1 MANYPG
7 AFILNEVG
15 TNKELAN
22 IYGVSERTIYRWKD
36 KAKKETGA
44 KAKKPTR
51 PRTST
56 LIKFKGTRKELAKKY
71 GVSERTA
78 YRWLAKAK
86 EKGAE
91 IPSRQKKST
100 YPGAEILIEYGT
112 NKDLAKAYNVS
123 ERTIARWK
131 RRARLETEEP
141 FEVLPPDEAP
151 EHPTIPSRSD
161 EPITEFEDLFEV
173 EDTNELENSYSE
185 NELYNLSSLAD
196 LLTDDEG
203 DMPLIDYASRY
214 YQLSPN
220 EQLQYID
227 AYLKFQYGE
236 DEHQFYD
243 ESTHQMMYDPDNPE
257 IFSSSFIYSMDIWGD
272 DFEEWLSWQFS
283 VRDIK
288 L

>member
-56 LIKFKGTRKELAKKY
+56 LINFKGTRKQLAKKY

-78 YRWLAKAK
+78 YRWLAKAR

-91 IPSRQKKST
+91 IPSRQKKIT
-100 YPGAEILIEYGT
+100 YPGAQILIEYGT
-112 NKDLAKAYNVS
+112 NKDLAKAYDVS

-151 EHPTIPSRSD
+151 EQPTIQGASE
-161 EPITEFEDLFEV
+161 EPITEFEELFEV
-173 EDTNELENSYSE
+173 EDTEGLEDNYSE
-185 NELYNLSSLAD
+185 HELYNLTSIAD
-196 LLTDDEG
+196 LLTDPQAPVLNENS
-203 DMPLIDYASRY
+203 LYNA
-214 YQLSPN
+214 LSPN
-220 EQLQYID
+220 EQLIYID
-227 AYLKFQYGE
+227 SYLRFQYGE

-243 ESTHQMMYDPDNPE
+243 ESTHQMMYDPDDPNLTSPG
-257 IFSSSFIYSMDIWGD
+257 FIANLDIWKD
-272 DFEEWLSWQFS
+272 DFEEWLSWQAS
-283 VRDIK
+283 VKDIK

>member
-56 LIKFKGTRKELAKKY
+56 LINFKGTRKQLAKKY

-78 YRWLAKAK
+78 YRWLQKAK

-100 YPGAEILIEYGT
+100 YPGAQILIEYGT

-151 EHPTIPSRSD
+151 EQPTIPPASE
-161 EPITEFEDLFEV
+161 EPITEFEELFEV
-173 EDTNELENSYSE
+173 EDTEGLEDTYSE
-185 NELYNLSSLAD
+185 HELYNLSSLAD

-203 DMPLIDYASRY
+203 DIPLIDHASRY

-227 AYLKFQYGE
+227 SYLRFQYGE

-243 ESTHQMMYDPDNPE
+243 ESVHRMMYDPRNPDV
-257 IFSSSFIYSMDIWGD
+257 FSPSFIYSMDIWGD
-272 DFEEWLSWQFS
+272 DFEEWLSWQFE

>member
-56 LIKFKGTRKELAKKY
+56 LINFKGTRKQLAKKY

-78 YRWLAKAK
+78 YRWLQKAK
-86 EKGAE
+86 EQGAE

-100 YPGAEILIEYGT
+100 YPGAQILIEYGT

-123 ERTIARWK
+123 GRTIARWK
-131 RRARLETEEP
+131 RKARIETEEP

-151 EHPTIPSRSD
+151 EQPTIPPTSE
-161 EPITEFEDLFEV
+161 EPITEFEELFEV
-173 EDTNELENSYSE
+173 EDTEGLEDAYSE
-185 NELYNLSSLAD
+185 HELYNLTSIAD
-196 LLTDDEG
+196 LLTDPQAPILKENSLYND
-203 DMPLIDYASRY
+203 
-214 YQLSPN
+214 LSPN
-220 EQLQYID
+220 EQLTYID
-227 AYLKFQYGE
+227 SYLRFQYGE

-243 ESTHQMMYDPDNPE
+243 ESTHQMMYDPDDPNLTSPG
-257 IFSSSFIYSMDIWGD
+257 FIANMDIWKD
-272 DFEEWLSWQFS
+272 DFEEWLSWQAS
-283 VRDIK
+283 VKDIK

>member
-36 KAKKETGA
+36 KAKKETGS
-44 KAKKPTR
+44 KEKKPTR

-56 LIKFKGTRKELAKKY
+56 LINFKGTRKQLAKKY

-86 EKGAE
+86 EQGAE

-100 YPGAEILIEYGT
+100 YPGAQILIEYGT

-151 EHPTIPSRSD
+151 EQPTTPPPGSETTS
-161 EPITEFEDLFEV
+161 EFEDLFEV
-173 EDTNELENSYSE
+173 EDMEGLEDNYSE
-185 NELYNLSSLAD
+185 HELYNLTSIAD
-196 LLTDDEG
+196 LLTDPQAPVLKENSLYND
-203 DMPLIDYASRY
+203 
-214 YQLSPN
+214 LSPN
-220 EQLQYID
+220 EQLTYID
-227 AYLKFQYGE
+227 SYLRFQYGE

-243 ESTHQMMYDPDNPE
+243 ESTHQMMYDPDDPNLTSPG
-257 IFSSSFIYSMDIWGD
+257 FIANLDIWKD
-272 DFEEWLSWQFS
+272 DFEEWLSWQAS
-283 VRDIK
+283 VKDIK

>member
-44 KAKKPTR
+44 KEKKPTL

-56 LIKFKGTRKELAKKY
+56 LINFKGTRKQLAKKY

-86 EKGAE
+86 EQGAE

-131 RRARLETEEP
+131 RKARLETAEP
-141 FEVLPPDEAP
+141 FEVLPIEKTP
-151 EHPTIPSRSD
+151 EQPTISPTD
-161 EPITEFEDLFEV
+161 NEPVTEFEDLFEV
-173 EDTNELENSYSE
+173 EDTKDLEDDYSE
-185 NELYNLSSLAD
+185 HELFNLSSLAD

-203 DMPLIDYASRY
+203 DMPLIDYASRF

-227 AYLKFQYGE
+227 SYLRFQYGE
-236 DEHQFYD
+236 DEHRFYD
-243 ESTHQMMYDPDNPE
+243 DSVHRMMYDPRNPDV
-257 IFSSSFIYSMDIWGD
+257 FSPSFIYSMDIWGE
-272 DFEEWLSWQFS
+272 DFEEWLTWQFDA
-283 VRDIK
+283 RDIK

>member
-44 KAKKPTR
+44 KEKKPTR

-56 LIKFKGTRKELAKKY
+56 LINFKGTRKQLAKKY
-71 GVSERTA
+71 GVSERTV
-78 YRWLAKAK
+78 YRLLAKAK
-86 EKGAE
+86 EQGAE

-100 YPGAEILIEYGT
+100 YPGAQILIEYGT

-151 EHPTIPSRSD
+151 EQPTIPPTSE
-161 EPITEFEDLFEV
+161 EPITEFEELFEV
-173 EDTNELENSYSE
+173 EDTEGLEDNYTE
-185 NELYNLSSLAD
+185 HELYNLTSIAD
-196 LLTDDEG
+196 LLTDPQAPVLNNDSLYN
-203 DMPLIDYASRY
+203 D
-214 YQLSPN
+214 LSPN
-220 EQLQYID
+220 EQLIYID
-227 AYLKFQYGE
+227 AYLRFQYGE

-243 ESTHQMMYDPDNPE
+243 ESTHQMMYDPDDPNLTSPG
-257 IFSSSFIYSMDIWGD
+257 FIANLDIWKD
-272 DFEEWLSWQFS
+272 DFEEWLSWQAS
-283 VRDIK
+283 VKDIK

>member
-56 LIKFKGTRKELAKKY
+56 LINFKGTRKQLAKKY

-86 EKGAE
+86 ENGAE

-100 YPGAEILIEYGT
+100 YPGAQILIEYGT

-141 FEVLPPDEAP
+141 FEVLPPEETP
-151 EHPTIPSRSD
+151 EQPTIPPTSE
-161 EPITEFEDLFEV
+161 EPITEFEELFEV
-173 EDTNELENSYSE
+173 EDTEGLEDNYSE
-185 NELYNLSSLAD
+185 HELYNLTSIAD
-196 LLTDDEG
+196 LLTDPQAPVLKENSLYND
-203 DMPLIDYASRY
+203 
-214 YQLSPN
+214 LSPN
-220 EQLQYID
+220 EQLIYID
-227 AYLKFQYGE
+227 SYLRFQYGE

-243 ESTHQMMYDPDNPE
+243 ESTHQMMYDPDDPNLTSPG
-257 IFSSSFIYSMDIWGD
+257 FIANLDIWKD
-272 DFEEWLSWQFS
+272 DFEEWLSWQAS
-283 VRDIK
+283 VKDIK

>member
-44 KAKKPTR
+44 KEKKPTR

-56 LIKFKGTRKELAKKY
+56 LINFKGTRKQLAKKY

-86 EKGAE
+86 EQGAE

-100 YPGAEILIEYGT
+100 YPGAQILIEYGT
-112 NKDLAKAYNVS
+112 NKELAKAYNVS
-123 ERTIARWK
+123 ERTISRWK
-131 RRARLETEEP
+131 SKAREETEALFDAVPLETTPEP
-141 FEVLPPDEAP
+141 LQATEPEAI
-151 EHPTIPSRSD
+151 ES
-161 EPITEFEDLFEV
+161 EFEDLFEV
-173 EDTNELENSYSE
+173 EDTEGLEDDYSE
-185 NELYNLSSLAD
+185 HELYNLSSLAD
-196 LLTDDEG
+196 LLTDDEE
-203 DMPLIDYASRY
+203 DMPIIDYASRY

-220 EQLQYID
+220 EQLIYID
-227 AYLKFQYGE
+227 SYLKFQYGE

-243 ESTHQMMYDPDNPE
+243 ESTHSMMYDPDDPNVTSPG
-257 IFSSSFIYSMDIWGD
+257 FIANMDIWKD
-272 DFEEWLSWQFS
+272 DFEEWLAWQFEA
-283 VRDIK
+283 RDIK

>member
-1 MANYPG
+1 MAKYPG
-7 AFILNEVG
+7 SFIVHEYG
-15 TNKELAN
+15 TISELASS
-22 IYGVSERTIYRWKD
+22 YGVSERTIYRWKA
-36 KAKKETGA
+36 KARQETGA

-56 LIKFKGTRKELAKKY
+56 LINFKGTRNQLSKKY

-86 EKGAE
+86 EQGAE

-100 YPGAEILIEYGT
+100 YPGAQILIEYGT
-112 NKDLAKAYNVS
+112 NKELAKSYNVS

-131 RRARLETEEP
+131 RRARLETASEP
-141 FEVLPPDEAP
+141 FEVLPPDETP
-151 EHPTIPSRSD
+151 EQPTTPPSD
-161 EPITEFEDLFEV
+161 EPISEFEELFEV
-173 EDTNELENSYSE
+173 EDTEGLEDDYSE
-185 NELYNLSSLAD
+185 HELYNLTSLAD

-203 DMPLIDYASRY
+203 DMPLIDPASRY

-227 AYLKFQYGE
+227 SYLRFQYGE

-243 ESTHQMMYDPDNPE
+243 DSVHRMMYDPRNPDV
-257 IFSSSFIYSMDIWGD
+257 FSPSFIYSMDIWGD
-272 DFEEWLSWQFS
+272 DFEEWLSWQFDA
-283 VRDIK
+283 RDIK

>member
-1 MANYPG
+1 MAKYPG

-36 KAKKETGA
+36 QAKKETGA

-56 LIKFKGTRKELAKKY
+56 LINFKGTRKQLAKKY

-86 EKGAE
+86 EQGAE

-100 YPGAEILIEYGT
+100 YPGAQILIEYGT
-112 NKDLAKAYNVS
+112 NKELAKAYNVS

-141 FEVLPPDEAP
+141 FEVLPLEETP
-151 EHPTIPSRSD
+151 EQPTTSPSE
-161 EPITEFEDLFEV
+161 EPVSEFEELFEV
-173 EDTNELENSYSE
+173 EDTEGLADEYSE
-185 NELYNLSSLAD
+185 HELYNLTSIAD
-196 LLTDDEG
+196 LLMDPQAPVLNNDSLYNNL
-203 DMPLIDYASRY
+203 D
-214 YQLSPN
+214 PN
-220 EQLQYID
+220 EQLRYID
-227 AYLKFQYGE
+227 SYLRFQYGE

-243 ESTHQMMYDPDNPE
+243 EATHSMMYDPDDPNLTSPG
-257 IFSSSFIYSMDIWGD
+257 FIANMDIWKD

>member
-1 MANYPG
+1 MAVYPG

-22 IYGVSERTIYRWKD
+22 IYGVSERTIYRWKN

-56 LIKFKGTRKELAKKY
+56 LINFKGTRKQLAKKY

-78 YRWLAKAK
+78 YRWLQKAK

-91 IPSRQKKST
+91 IPSRQKKSN
-100 YPGAEILIEYGT
+100 YPGAQILIEYGT

-141 FEVLPPDEAP
+141 FEVLPPDETP
-151 EHPTIPSRSD
+151 EQPTIPPTSE
-161 EPITEFEDLFEV
+161 EPITEFEELFEV
-173 EDTNELENSYSE
+173 EDTENLESDYSE
-185 NELYNLSSLAD
+185 HELFNLTFLAD
-196 LLTDDEG
+196 ILTDPQAPVIG
-203 DMPLIDYASRY
+203 DDSLY
-214 YQLSPN
+214 YKLSPN
-220 EQLQYID
+220 EQLIYID

-243 ESTHQMMYDPDNPE
+243 ESTHGMMYDPDDPNV
-257 IFSSSFIYSMDIWGD
+257 FSPAFISNMDIWKD
-272 DFEEWLSWQFS
+272 DFEEWLDWQES
-283 VRDIK
+283 VRVIK

>member
-44 KAKKPTR
+44 KEKKPTR

-56 LIKFKGTRKELAKKY
+56 LINFKGTRKELAKKY

-78 YRWLAKAK
+78 YRWIAKAK
-86 EKGAE
+86 EQGAE

-100 YPGAEILIEYGT
+100 YPGAQILIEYGT

-151 EHPTIPSRSD
+151 EQPTIPPSGD
-161 EPITEFEDLFEV
+161 EPITEFEELFEV
-173 EDTNELENSYSE
+173 EDTEGLEDNYSE
-185 NELYNLSSLAD
+185 HELYNLTSIAD
-196 LLTDDEG
+196 LLTDPQAPVLKENSLYND
-203 DMPLIDYASRY
+203 
-214 YQLSPN
+214 LSPN
-220 EQLQYID
+220 EQLTYID
-227 AYLKFQYGE
+227 SYLRFQYGE

-243 ESTHQMMYDPDNPE
+243 ESTHQMMYDPDDPNLTSPG
-257 IFSSSFIYSMDIWGD
+257 FIANLDIWKD
-272 DFEEWLSWQFS
+272 DFEEWLSWQAS
-283 VRDIK
+283 VKDIK

>member
-56 LIKFKGTRKELAKKY
+56 LINFKGTRKQLAKKY

-78 YRWLAKAK
+78 YRWLQKAK
-86 EKGAE
+86 EQGAE

-100 YPGAEILIEYGT
+100 YPGAQILIEYGT

-131 RRARLETEEP
+131 RKARLETEEP
-141 FEVLPPDEAP
+141 FEILPLEEAP
-151 EHPTIPSRSD
+151 EQPTIPPKSE
-161 EPITEFEDLFEV
+161 EPITEFEELFEV
-173 EDTNELENSYSE
+173 EDTEGLEDEFSE
-185 NELYNLSSLAD
+185 HKLYNLTSIAD
-196 LLTDDEG
+196 LLTDPQAPVLKENSLYND
-203 DMPLIDYASRY
+203 
-214 YQLSPN
+214 LSPN
-220 EQLQYID
+220 EQLIYID
-227 AYLKFQYGE
+227 SYLRFQYGE

-243 ESTHQMMYDPDNPE
+243 ESTHQMMYDPDDPNLTSPG
-257 IFSSSFIYSMDIWGD
+257 FIANLDIWKD
-272 DFEEWLSWQFS
+272 DFEEWLSWQAS
-283 VRDIK
+283 VKDIK

>member
-56 LIKFKGTRKELAKKY
+56 LINYKGTRKQLAKKY

-78 YRWLAKAK
+78 YRWLQKAR
-86 EKGAE
+86 EQGAE

-100 YPGAEILIEYGT
+100 YPGAQILIEYGT

-151 EHPTIPSRSD
+151 EQPTIPPASE
-161 EPITEFEDLFEV
+161 EPTTEFEDLFEV
-173 EDTNELENSYSE
+173 EDTEGLEDNYSE
-185 NELYNLSSLAD
+185 HELYNLTSIAD
-196 LLTDDEG
+196 LLTDPQAPVLKENSLYND
-203 DMPLIDYASRY
+203 
-214 YQLSPN
+214 LSPN
-220 EQLQYID
+220 EQLIYID
-227 AYLKFQYGE
+227 SYLRFQYGE

-243 ESTHQMMYDPDNPE
+243 ESTHQMMYDPDDPNLTSPG
-257 IFSSSFIYSMDIWGD
+257 FIANLDIWKD
-272 DFEEWLSWQFS
+272 DFEEWLSWQAS
-283 VRDIK
+283 VKDIK

>member
-22 IYGVSERTIYRWKD
+22 IYDVSERTIYRWKD

-44 KAKKPTR
+44 KEKKPTR

-78 YRWLAKAK
+78 YRWIQKAK

-91 IPSRQKKST
+91 IPSRQKKSA

-131 RRARLETEEP
+131 QRARLETAEP
-141 FEVLPPDEAP
+141 FEVLPLDEEPEQPTTAP
-151 EHPTIPSRSD
+151 TD
-161 EPITEFEDLFEV
+161 NEPVSEFEDLFEV
-173 EDTNELENSYSE
+173 EDTEGLEDNYSE
-185 NELYNLSSLAD
+185 HELYNLTSIAD
-196 LLTDDEG
+196 LLTDPQAPVLKENSLYND
-203 DMPLIDYASRY
+203 
-214 YQLSPN
+214 LSPN
-220 EQLQYID
+220 EQLTYID
-227 AYLKFQYGE
+227 SYLRFQYGE

-243 ESTHQMMYDPDNPE
+243 ESTHQMMYDPDDPNLTSPG
-257 IFSSSFIYSMDIWGD
+257 FIANMDIWKD
-272 DFEEWLSWQFS
+272 DFEEWLSWQAS

>member
-22 IYGVSERTIYRWKD
+22 IYGVSERTIYRWKG

-44 KAKKPTR
+44 KVKKPTR

-56 LIKFKGTRKELAKKY
+56 LSNFKGTRKQLAKKY
-71 GVSERTA
+71 GVSERTV
-78 YRWLAKAK
+78 YRWLAKAR
-86 EKGAE
+86 EQGAE

-141 FEVLPPDEAP
+141 FEVLPLEEEP
-151 EHPTIPSRSD
+151 EQPTIPPASE
-161 EPITEFEDLFEV
+161 EPVSEFEELFEV
-173 EDTNELENSYSE
+173 EDTEGLKDNYSE
-185 NELYNLSSLAD
+185 HELYNLTSIAD
-196 LLTDDEG
+196 LLTDPQAPVLKENSLYND
-203 DMPLIDYASRY
+203 
-214 YQLSPN
+214 LSPN
-220 EQLQYID
+220 EQLTYID
-227 AYLKFQYGE
+227 SYLRFQYGE

-243 ESTHQMMYDPDNPE
+243 ESTHQMMYDPDDPNLTSPG
-257 IFSSSFIYSMDIWGD
+257 FIANMDIWKD
-272 DFEEWLSWQFS
+272 DFEEWLSWQAS

>member
-56 LIKFKGTRKELAKKY
+56 LINFKGTRKQLAKKY

-78 YRWLAKAK
+78 YRWIQKAK
-86 EKGAE
+86 EQGAE

-100 YPGAEILIEYGT
+100 YPGAEILLEYGT
-112 NKDLAKAYNVS
+112 NKELAKAYNVS

-141 FEVLPPDEAP
+141 FEVLPPDEEP
-151 EHPTIPSRSD
+151 EQPTIPPTD
-161 EPITEFEDLFEV
+161 NEPVTEFEDLFEV
-173 EDTNELENSYSE
+173 EDTEGLEDNYSE
-185 NELYNLSSLAD
+185 HELYNLTSIAD
-196 LLTDDEG
+196 LLTDPQAPVLNENSLYND
-203 DMPLIDYASRY
+203 
-214 YQLSPN
+214 LSPN
-220 EQLQYID
+220 EQLIYID
-227 AYLKFQYGE
+227 SYLRFQYGE

-243 ESTHQMMYDPDNPE
+243 ESTHQMMYDPDDPNLTSPG
-257 IFSSSFIYSMDIWGD
+257 FIANLDIWKD
-272 DFEEWLSWQFS
+272 DFEEWLSWQAS
-283 VRDIK
+283 VRDIN

>member
-56 LIKFKGTRKELAKKY
+56 LINFKGTRKQLAKKY

-78 YRWLAKAK
+78 YRWLQQAK

-112 NKDLAKAYNVS
+112 NKELAKAYNVS

-131 RRARLETEEP
+131 QKARLETEEP
-141 FEVLPPDEAP
+141 FEVLPIEKTP
-151 EHPTIPSRSD
+151 ETPTEPTID
-161 EPITEFEDLFEV
+161 EPTSEFEELFEV
-173 EDTNELENSYSE
+173 EDTQGLEDEYSE
-185 NELYNLSSLAD
+185 HELYNLTSLAD
-196 LLTDDEG
+196 LLTDPQAPVLKNNSLYNELD
-203 DMPLIDYASRY
+203 A
-214 YQLSPN
+214 N
-220 EQLQYID
+220 EQLKYID
-227 AYLKFQYGE
+227 SYLRFQYGE

-243 ESTHQMMYDPDNPE
+243 EATHSMMYDPDDPNLTSPG
-257 IFSSSFIYSMDIWGD
+257 FIANLDIWKD
-272 DFEEWLSWQFS
+272 DFEEWLSWQIS
-283 VRDIK
+283 VKDIK

>member
-15 TNKELAN
+15 SNKELAN

-44 KAKKPTR
+44 KEKKPSR

-56 LIKFKGTRKELAKKY
+56 LINFKGTRKQLAKKY

-78 YRWLAKAK
+78 YRWLQKAK
-86 EKGAE
+86 EQGAE
-91 IPSRQKKST
+91 IPSRQKKSR

-131 RRARLETEEP
+131 RKARLETAEP
-141 FEVLPPDEAP
+141 FEVFEPDEAP
-151 EHPTIPSRSD
+151 EQPTTQTGD
-161 EPITEFEDLFEV
+161 EPISEFEDLFEV
-173 EDTNELENSYSE
+173 EDTEKLEDNYSE
-185 NELYNLSSLAD
+185 HELYNLTSIAD
-196 LLTDDEG
+196 LLTDPQAPVLKENSLYND
-203 DMPLIDYASRY
+203 
-214 YQLSPN
+214 LSPN
-220 EQLQYID
+220 EQLIYID
-227 AYLKFQYGE
+227 SYLRFQYGE

-243 ESTHQMMYDPDNPE
+243 ESTYQMMYDPDDPNITSPG
-257 IFSSSFIYSMDIWGD
+257 FIANMDIWKD
-272 DFEEWLSWQFS
+272 DFEEWLSWQAS
-283 VRDIK
+283 VKDIK